1 MNAPVRIVVMSNASV
16 ERISPGTAMGFIS
29 ENFVSIPPV
38 KRIMLRAII
47 PMNCA
52 LSGELNSSPIPSLP
66 NIIPVSRKS
75 NRVGT
80 PKRNP
85 VLLMIMLMNTRT
97 APNNNIFSPVKTI
110 SLK

>member
-1 MNAPVRIVVMSNASV
+1 MNAPVRIVVMSSASV

-29 ENFVSIPPV
+29 ENLVSIPPV
-38 KRIMLRAII
+38 KSIMLRAII

-52 LSGELNSSPIPSLP
+52 LSGELNSSPNPSLP
-66 NIIPVSRKS
+66 NIIPVRRKS

-85 VLLMIMLMNTRT
+85 VLLMIILMNTRT